1 MKTTVLTAE
10 SLSSIGQK
18 RCRSCYDKSR
28 ERRVRCERCGIWF
41 KATPS
46 QHRKYCSKNCEALSK
61 TGAGNHF
68 FGKQHTK
75 ETKKLISQANKG
87 RQINAGADNPN
98 WKGGNS
104 QTKEYRSRKWK
115 EWVEKNREY
124 VNWKNAQRRA
134 LRKNAEGS
142 FTLEEWGDLKEKCD
156 YVCQKCGKKEPEIKL
171 TIDHI
176 IPLSKGGSNYISNIQ
191 PLCGTCN
198 TKKYNHLE

>member
-1 MKTTVLTAE
+1 MRNSKGQFVKGHRG
-10 SLSSIGQK
+10 IGN
-18 RCRSCYDKSR
+18 
-28 ERRVRCERCGIWF
+28 VF
-41 KATPS
+41 KDGHIGHKFFAG
-46 QHRKYCSKNCEALSK
+46 KALSEEHKEKISK
-61 TGAGNHF
+61 TLKRLKIKPSVIF
-68 FGKQHTK
+68 VGKG
-75 ETKKLISQANKG
+75 EN
-87 RQINAGADNPN
+87 NPN

-198 TKKYNHLE
+198 TKKYNHLEWK